1 MNADRWRPAPAS
13 IPAEPGVYRFSDARG
28 QVIYVGKAKSLR
40 SRLGSYFAD
49 PRTLLPRTAGMVRT
63 ARHVEWTVVRTEL
76 EALQLEYTWIKQF
89 EPRFNIKYRDDKS
102 YPWLA
107 ITWDDEYPRVF
118 VGRGAKRKGTR
129 YFGPF
134 GQAWA
139 VRATVDT
146 LLSAFPMRSCSN
158 GVFRS
163 ATASGRPCLLGHIGK
178 CVAPCVGRVTVEEHR
193 EIVTDFA
200 EFWAGSPKRLV
211 SRLETEM
218 YRASQNL
225 EFELAGVKRDQ
236 LRAVL
241 AATEQ
246 AAVVLPD
253 GTDADLVAVAL
264 DPLELA
270 VQIFQVR
277 GGRVRAER
285 GWVADRTSDA
295 ELPELLEQFLVGYY
309 AETDSESM
317 PAEVLVPELPPA
329 AAVLAQLLTEH
340 RGSRVTLKVPR
351 RGVKADLLA
360 TVARNAAETLTQHK
374 TKRAS
379 DLSTRSRAL
388 EELQEALG
396 LDQPPLRIECFD
408 VSHLQGTE
416 AVASMVVFEDALPV
430 KAEYRRFVIR
440 GSGQSDVEGMHEVV
454 TRRLKRLVADRQ
466 TPVGEVAVQRFRY
479 EPSLVVVDGGAPQVA
494 AAEAARAELGVEGIT
509 IVGLAKRLEEV
520 WVVGD
525 EYPVILPR
533 SSEGLYLLQ
542 RVRDEAHRFAITHH
556 RGRRSRSMVESV
568 LDDVPGLGEVR
579 RKALLKA
586 FGSMKKLRAAEVSDL
601 AAVPGIGPVTA
612 AAIKDVL
619 AGATPT
625 EGVNLATGEIVDSP

>member
-1 MNADRWRPAPAS
+1 MTSSAEWRPRPAA

-28 QVIYVGKAKSLR
+28 LVIYVGKAKSLR
-40 SRLGSYFAD
+40 SRLSSYFAD
-49 PRTLLPRTAGMVRT
+49 PLTLLPRTATMVRA
-63 ARHVEWTVVRTEL
+63 ARHVEWTVVRNEL

-107 ITWDDEYPRVF
+107 ITMDDEIPRVY

-139 VRATVDT
+139 VRSTVDT

-163 ATASGRPCLLGHIGK
+163 AAASGRPCLLGHIGK
-178 CVAPCVGRVTVEEHR
+178 CVAPCVGRVTAAEHR
-193 EIVTDFA
+193 QIVADFA
-200 EFWAGSPKRLV
+200 EFWAGSPKRLID
-211 SRLETEM
+211 RLEAEM
-218 YRASQNL
+218 EMASSNL
-225 EFELAGVKRDQ
+225 AFELAGVKRDQ
-236 LRAVL
+236 LRAVR

-246 AAVVLPD
+246 TAVVLPD
-253 GTDADLVAVAL
+253 GTDSDVIAVAL

-270 VQIFQVR
+270 VHIFQVR
-277 GGRVRAER
+277 GGRVRGER
-285 GWVADRTSDA
+285 GWVADRTFDA
-295 ELPELLEQFLVGYY
+295 ELPELLEQFLVSYY
-309 AETDSESM
+309 AETDAETM
-317 PAEVLVPELPPA
+317 PSEVLVPELPA
-329 AAVLAQLLTEH
+329 TAAVLAQLLTEH
-340 RGSRVTLKVPR
+340 RGARVTIRVPK
-351 RGVKADLLA
+351 RGPKATLLE

-374 TKRAS
+374 TRRAG

-396 LDQPPLRIECFD
+396 LGQPPLRIECFD

-416 AVASMVVFEDALPV
+416 TVASMVVFEDAVPV
-430 KAEYRRFVIR
+430 KGDYRRFIIR
-440 GSGQSDVEGMHEVV
+440 GAGNNDVQAMREVV
-454 TRRLKRLVADRQ
+454 TRRLRRLLADRA
-466 TPVGEVAVQRFRY
+466 TPAGAKQRFRY
-479 EPSLVVVDGGAPQVA
+479 EPSLLVVDGGAPQVA
-494 AAEAARAELGVEGIT
+494 AAEAARSELGVDDIT

-520 WVVGD
+520 WVVGE

-533 SSEGLYLLQ
+533 ASEGLYLLQ

-556 RGRRSRSMVESV
+556 RSRRSRSMVESV
-568 LDDVPGLGEVR
+568 LDEVPGLGEVR
-579 RKALLKA
+579 RKALLQA
-586 FGSMKKLRAAEVSDL
+586 FPSMKKLRAAQVGDL

-612 AAIKDVL
+612 AAISQVL
-619 AGATPT
+619 QGAPPT
-625 EGVNLATGEIVDSP
+625 EGINVATGEIIESP